1 MLQKHDNIIAMKV
14 AKGISGYYALDFAAI
29 LYIAEHVSDLCVC
42 VHSQY
47 FRSGIVLKGGSWSRE
62 EEEGRGGH
70 HPDSAAM
77 GFSCCLLRILGGPL
91 TTIRQARSRYW
102 LLKIPG

>member
-1 MLQKHDNIIAMKV
+1 MKV
-14 AKGISGYYALDFAAI
+14 AKGISGYYAYAFGFD
-29 LYIAEHVSDLCVC
+29 IAEHVSDLYVS
-42 VHSQY
+42 VYSQY

-91 TTIRQARSRYW
+91 TTIRQARAQA
-102 LLKIPG
+102 LHDA

>member
-1 MLQKHDNIIAMKV
+1 MQF
-14 AKGISGYYALDFAAI
+14 DFTAI
-29 LYIAEHVSDLCVC
+29 LYIAKHASDLCVC
-42 VHSQY
+42 VYSQY

-91 TTIRQARSRYW
+91 TTIRQARSRDW